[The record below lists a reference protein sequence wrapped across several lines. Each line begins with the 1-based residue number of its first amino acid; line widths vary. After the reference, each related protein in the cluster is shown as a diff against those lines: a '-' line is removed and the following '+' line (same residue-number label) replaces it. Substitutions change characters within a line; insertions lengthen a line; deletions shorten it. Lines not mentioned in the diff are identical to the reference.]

1 MLFFNG
7 LFEPLRREIALQPPS
22 CFGCLQYA
30 SSTASSVLP
39 PRDSILSPE
48 AQSASPNVLCCRAST
63 SSPALPSPSLLG
75 ESRLLSFFLSLCS
88 LNTSYPALW
97 MASLKGTW
105 SLLPRT
111 LCFPARPKLFP
122 PPPPPSPLSS
132 LLSNPNRLVTR
143 SNYRWQTWKLIA
155 GGRQAAAATTRR

>member
-30 SSTASSVLP
+30 SSTASSVL
-39 PRDSILSPE
+39 
-48 AQSASPNVLCCRAST
+48 
-63 SSPALPSPSLLG
+63 SPARFYSLSGSTKRIAQRPLLSRIDFISSLLLSPSLLG
-75 ESRLLSFFLSLCS
+75 ESRLLSFSLSLS
-88 LNTSYPALW
+88 VLLTHPTRFVDGFSQRY
-97 MASLKGTW
+97 W

-111 LCFPARPKLFP
+111 LCFPARTKLFP
-122 PPPPPSPLSS
+122 HPPPISP

-155 GGRQAAAATTRR
+155 GGRQAATAAATRR